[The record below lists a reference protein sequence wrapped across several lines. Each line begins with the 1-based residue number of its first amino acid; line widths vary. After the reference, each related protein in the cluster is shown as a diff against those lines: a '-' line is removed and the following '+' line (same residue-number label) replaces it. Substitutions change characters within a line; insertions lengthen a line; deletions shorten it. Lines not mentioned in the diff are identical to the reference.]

1 MTAIARNAWL
11 LALTLSLAAT
21 AASAQ
26 GIDIATYRNP
36 LYGFS
41 ISYPTAHFTPQEPL
55 AAEGRVWVSADGS
68 AKLLAGGLPNEGGLS
83 LREYREL
90 VLRESYQ
97 GAEVDYAP
105 VRDTWFVLSGVRDGT
120 IFYERVTFT
129 CGGRVIN
136 SWALLYP
143 QAERRRYDRV
153 VEQVARSYRA
163 GAGNCG
169 YYDGFVSVVSG
180 LDGHWLWKVAGQD
193 FSGESLGYS
202 VSGAGDWNAD
212 GTPDVVAGAPW
223 ADGGEGRVR
232 LYSGVDGALLYSLS
246 NPYPE
251 SSNNCGYSVSGI
263 EDLNADGH
271 DEVIVSFRGAGG
283 GSSGRVNRNN
293 RAGSRTTSGESFGP
307 PFWTEISGTPSRS

>member
-1 MTAIARNAWL
+1 MTTIARTAL
-11 LALTLSLAAT
+11 LLVLTLSLAAT

-26 GIDIATYRNP
+26 GVEIATYRNP

-41 ISYPTAHFTPQEPL
+41 ISYPAAQFAPREPL
-55 AAEGRVWVSADGS
+55 AEEGRVWVSPDG
-68 AKLLAGGLPNEGGLS
+68 ARLLAGGLPNDAGLS

-97 GAEVDYAP
+97 GADVDYAP
-105 VRDTWFVLSGVRDGT
+105 VRDTWFVLSGTRDGT

-169 YYDGFVSVVSG
+169 
-180 LDGHWLWKVAGQD
+180 
-193 FSGESLGYS
+193 
-202 VSGAGDWNAD
+202 
-212 GTPDVVAGAPW
+212 
-223 ADGGEGRVR
+223 
-232 LYSGVDGALLYSLS
+232 
-246 NPYPE
+246 
-251 SSNNCGYSVSGI
+251 
-263 EDLNADGH
+263 
-271 DEVIVSFRGAGG
+271 
-283 GSSGRVNRNN
+283 
-293 RAGSRTTSGESFGP
+293 
-307 PFWTEISGTPSRS
+307 